1 MPVEEGIH
9 VYGDTLEG
17 IQKDIVDLTIMLLFG
32 IIASINSPLCI
43 VMFFSFFTVSLLG
56 NVMCDI
62 RYWNQIAELRADRL
76 AVEKY
81 KCDKMS
87 CVTFWKEDSK
97 NHNQNN
103 NNDNNENSNIIVKI
117 YRNYVKISGHPSM
130 ERRMYLIEKRDR
142 WHWWEYLEHA
152 LIVLKWRITN
162 KGWNGEE

>member
-1 MPVEEGIH
+1 
-9 VYGDTLEG
+9 
-17 IQKDIVDLTIMLLFG
+17 
-32 IIASINSPLCI
+32 
-43 VMFFSFFTVSLLG
+43 MFFSFVTVSLLG

-62 RYWNQIAELRADRL
+62 RYWKQIAELRADRL

-87 CVTFWKEDSK
+87 CVTFWKEYSK

-103 NNDNNENSNIIVKI
+103 NNTNNNNDDNNENNNIIVKI
-117 YRNYVKISGHPSM
+117 YRKYVKISEHPSM